1 MPNPVL
7 LSDFFVRS
15 IDRGG
20 LDGMLAL
27 NGLFTLMTK
36 HGLEYPRFY
45 DRLYNLLD
53 ESAFH
58 VSNRKGFFELLDIF
72 LKSTALPAYLAAAF
86 AKRLARLALAAPPAG
101 AMTCVAFVHNLLRRH
116 PGCAVLVHRGRRAM
130 ERTCSDG
137 PVPGKRARSEKKR
150 RAEEL
155 AVGDG
160 DAAGRALLPAGR

>member
-1 MPNPVL
+1 M
-7 LSDFFVRS
+7 RS

-27 NGLFTLMTK
+27 NRLFVLMTK

-72 LKSTALPAYLAAAF
+72 L
-86 AKRLARLALAAPPAG
+86 
-101 AMTCVAFVHNLLRRH
+101 
-116 PGCAVLVHRGRRAM
+116 VHRRPGGIWRA
-130 ERTCSDG
+130 
-137 PVPGKRARSEKKR
+137 
-150 RAEEL
+150 
-155 AVGDG
+155 AVRQ
-160 DAAGRALLPAGR
+160 AAGRWRSPRPPRAP